1 MIIEIREFDTIDAGF
16 DAVLAA
22 VLPFPFIVR
31 QCQSRE
37 FVGTT
42 LDTLRTQIRREA
54 SIVGYADGQSQT
66 GMNLPLNFVY
76 VALVIFFCYHIHM
89 AG

>member
-1 MIIEIREFDTIDAGF
+1 MIIDIREFETIDAGF
-16 DAVLAA
+16 DAVRAA

-54 SIVGYADGQSQT
+54 NIVGYADGKSQT
-66 GMNLPLNFVY
+66 GTHFY
-76 VALVIFFCYHIHM
+76 RIICCFFSSFFHL
-89 AG
+89 